1 MNTLQKEISY
11 REGEISDLQSKVRER
26 EVHCDAALVSDTLN
40 KHNINHL
47 ESQVVDKDQQ
57 IVELKKKLFETQ
69 KMLDDA
75 VLGRKSEG
83 TALLQAEHF
92 RQDND
97 RLVKLLASTK
107 EFANFGE
114 FAHSSGAAVR
124 YLDPE
129 RQPTTCHFPKH
140 ESKLKSFKADEEIE
154 DWMPAE
160 AFKIA
165 HDFKNKCA
173 GQISTS
179 LMNTFLKDM
188 NKVWKEREDK
198 QIAKIKSECNHEV

>member
-1 MNTLQKEISY
+1 
-11 REGEISDLQSKVRER
+11 
-26 EVHCDAALVSDTLN
+26 
-40 KHNINHL
+40 
-47 ESQVVDKDQQ
+47 
-57 IVELKKKLFETQ
+57 
-69 KMLDDA
+69 MLDEA

-92 RQDND
+92 RKDND

-114 FAHSSGAAVR
+114 FAHESGAAVR

-129 RQPTTCHFPKH
+129 RQPHSYKVTTN
-140 ESKLKSFKADEEIE
+140 ESKLKSFKAGEEIE
-154 DWMPAE
+154 DWMPEE

-165 HDFKNKCA
+165 HDFRNKCA

-198 QIAKIKSECNHEV
+198 QIAKIKSECNHEVQFLRRQVQFKKPYNKVMH